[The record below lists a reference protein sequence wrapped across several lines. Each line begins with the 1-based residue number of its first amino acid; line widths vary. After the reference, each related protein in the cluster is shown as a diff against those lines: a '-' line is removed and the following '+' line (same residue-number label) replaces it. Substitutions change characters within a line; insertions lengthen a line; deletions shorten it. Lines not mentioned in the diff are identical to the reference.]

1 MASEPMEA
9 RRHYDWPGNVRELRD
24 SIERAG
30 VLSRTDVIAR
40 SDWTDRVLRPPYAS
54 LRLAAFHN

>member
-1 MASEPMEA
+1 MEA